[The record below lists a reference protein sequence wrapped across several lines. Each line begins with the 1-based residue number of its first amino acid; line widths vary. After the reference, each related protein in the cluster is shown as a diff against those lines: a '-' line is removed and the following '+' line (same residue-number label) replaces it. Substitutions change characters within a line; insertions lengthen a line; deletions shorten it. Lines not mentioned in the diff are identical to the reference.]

1 MKPLCDL
8 LTCNDPRLVTVAL
21 EGIENVLKAGSW
33 EELSHGGT
41 NPYTTVVDEAEGID
55 KLKQLQDHSKAMHIL
70 ETYMNGFR
78 SDRMSTPSSELSK
91 LAAALPL
98 DTFPHHFICPIS
110 QDVMAD
116 PVKTIDNHTYDRAFI
131 ERWFKQKNTSPLTG
145 LHLASKALVPHHALR
160 LEIEEFVKSL
170 SPGHEPE
177 QHRAVGIDDS
187 SSAVPSAAAPVAVR

>member
-1 MKPLCDL
+1 
-8 LTCNDPRLVTVAL
+8 
-21 EGIENVLKAGSW
+21 
-33 EELSHGGT
+33 
-41 NPYTTVVDEAEGID
+41 
-55 KLKQLQDHSKAMHIL
+55 
-70 ETYMNGFR
+70 
-78 SDRMSTPSSELSK
+78 MSTPPLDLSE
-91 LAAALPL
+91 LAAALPT
-98 DTFPHHFICPIS
+98 DTFPHHFFCPIS

-145 LHLASKALVPHHALR
+145 LHLASKALVPHPALR